1 MSGTCSHSS
10 SGSFLVTARGTRRQ
24 LWVTTVRHPA
34 GAATSRCR
42 TVGGAWAAASR
53 GTSAF
58 YMVVDV
64 FRSLL
69 GGYTVKCWTV
79 VLVTRVRVLDSSVQ
93 QPVARLAPEARRLA
107 GRGRGRPGRCVR
119 GRAGP
124 RRGEDGAGCDGGG
137 DSVELL
143 AQVLHRVPA
152 VPLPHHLP
160 HQPVCECS
168 GVRRCRL
175 HLMSG

>member
-1 MSGTCSHSS
+1 MG
-10 SGSFLVTARGTRRQ
+10 
-24 LWVTTVRHPA
+24 W
-34 GAATSRCR
+34 
-42 TVGGAWAAASR
+42 
-53 GTSAF
+53 
-58 YMVVDV
+58 
-64 FRSLL
+64 
-69 GGYTVKCWTV
+69 KCWTV
-79 VLVTRVRVLDSSVQ
+79 VLVTRLLLLDSSVQ
-93 QPVARLAPEARRLA
+93 QPVARLAPEAWRLA

-124 RRGEDGAGCDGGG
+124 RRGEDGAGRDGGG

-168 GVRRCRL
+168 GVRGCRL